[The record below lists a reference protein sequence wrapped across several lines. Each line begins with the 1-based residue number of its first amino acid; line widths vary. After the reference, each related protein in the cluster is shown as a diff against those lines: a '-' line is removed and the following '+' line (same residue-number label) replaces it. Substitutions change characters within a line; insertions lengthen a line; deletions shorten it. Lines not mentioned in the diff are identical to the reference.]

1 MAISDTSVARL
12 DRGERT
18 LALTGV
24 SPVVTTLK
32 LLLGG
37 SASMPELGDIV
48 EEIPLEVAKI
58 LWTKIDHKLY
68 GTFSAPCMGSMV
80 GTLYSKGPLVWSGTT
95 FFVQVE
101 DYDLVRNGEPP
112 FQLTIT
118 GTLSQ
123 DLTKVET
130 LSYRRYRKYQS
141 TYTSPNTG
149 KEMVD
154 YSEDLYE
161 WSVTN
166 VPLVSD
172 PKMIPGGGLARY
184 EIRGPAAASALR
196 NFIDR
201 SEFYSGPKEGFI
213 PANIKR
219 TQCSI
224 SFSGPND
231 GIAILLAK

>member
-80 GTLYSKGPLVWSGTT
+80 GTLY
-95 FFVQVE
+95 
-101 DYDLVRNGEPP
+101 
-112 FQLTIT
+112 
-118 GTLSQ
+118 
-123 DLTKVET
+123 
-130 LSYRRYRKYQS
+130 
-141 TYTSPNTG
+141 
-149 KEMVD
+149 
-154 YSEDLYE
+154 
-161 WSVTN
+161 
-166 VPLVSD
+166 
-172 PKMIPGGGLARY
+172 
-184 EIRGPAAASALR
+184 
-196 NFIDR
+196 
-201 SEFYSGPKEGFI
+201 
-213 PANIKR
+213 
-219 TQCSI
+219 
-224 SFSGPND
+224 
-231 GIAILLAK
+231 